1 MKREKNAKHEEVPGV
16 ATQNHP
22 SKILKPLERNKEKKL
37 EIVLKSDSA
46 GSEEAVVASLSALQ
60 IPEIE
65 LKVIHSDV
73 GSITKS
79 DLLLALT
86 ASKLVL
92 GFNVGVAPKIE
103 PHK

>member
-1 MKREKNAKHEEVPGV
+1 MKRKKYAKNKEVSGV
-16 ATQNHP
+16 ETQTHP
-22 SKILKPLERNKEKKL
+22 SKILKSSERNKEKI

-46 GSEEAVVASLSALQ
+46 GSEEAVVASLSAIQ

-92 GFNVGVAPKIE
+92 GFNVEVAPKIE
-103 PHK
+103 PLC